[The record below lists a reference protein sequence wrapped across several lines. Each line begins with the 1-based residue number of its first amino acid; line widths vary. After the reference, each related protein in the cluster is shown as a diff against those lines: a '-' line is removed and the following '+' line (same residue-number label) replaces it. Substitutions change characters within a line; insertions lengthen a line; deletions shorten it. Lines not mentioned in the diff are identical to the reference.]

1 MMTAAPVHWSDAATW
16 AAVIDAEPS
25 AEGRARLVRER
36 CLAAGAGPAMIGG
49 EPRFRLTV
57 TRALTTELV
66 CDLLDAALAAG
77 GAPPA
82 PPLPPRGGPPQATP
96 SPL

>member
-1 MMTAAPVHWSDAATW
+1 MTAAPVHWSDAATW

-36 CLAAGAGPAMIGG
+36 CLAAGAVPAMIGG
-49 EPRFRLTV
+49 EPCLRLTV
-57 TRALTTELV
+57 TGALTTELL

-77 GAPPA
+77 VPLRAYIVPPEE
-82 PPLPPRGGPPQATP
+82 PP
-96 SPL
+96 S